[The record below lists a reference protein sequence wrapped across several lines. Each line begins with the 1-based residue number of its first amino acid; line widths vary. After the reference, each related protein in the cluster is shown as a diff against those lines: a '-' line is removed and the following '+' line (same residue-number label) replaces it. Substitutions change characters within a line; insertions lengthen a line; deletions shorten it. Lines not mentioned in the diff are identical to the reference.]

1 MPSARRSFDLALRNV
16 QDEVLVL
23 GSLADRAIERSL
35 EALRR
40 LDQDAARAIIRD
52 DLQINQKRFEIEEQV
67 IELIATQQPMA
78 GDLRTLVAVFNIV
91 IELERIA
98 DHAEGIAKIVLL
110 HGEQPLA
117 KPLVDLPRMAERARD
132 MLRRSLTAFI
142 ERDAEAARRIGA
154 EDDAV
159 DALYDQIY
167 NDLLGIMI
175 RDPGTI
181 DRATWLLWA
190 AHNLERI
197 ADRVTNI
204 CERVVF
210 EVSGKMQE
218 MNVSTY

>member
-23 GSLADRAIERSL
+23 GSLADHAIERSL

-52 DLQINQKRFEIEEQV
+52 DLQINQKRFDIEEQV

-78 GDLRTLVAVFNIV
+78 GDLRKLVAVLNIV

-159 DALYDQIY
+159 DALYDQVY

-218 MNVSTY
+218 MKVSTY

>member
-1 MPSARRSFDLALRNV
+1 MPNARRSFDLALRNV

-40 LDQDAARAIIRD
+40 LDQEAARAIIRD

-218 MNVSTY
+218 FNVSTY

>member
-1 MPSARRSFDLALRNV
+1 MSEIRTTFHKHLREIQNDILAMGSMVEKAIGYSIQALKNRDLDLAH
-16 QDEVLVL
+16 Q
-23 GSLADRAIERSL
+23 IL
-35 EALRR
+35 ENDKR
-40 LDQDAARAIIRD
+40 
-52 DLQINQKRFEIEEQV
+52 INQKRFDIEEKC

-78 GDLRTLVAVFNIV
+78 GDLRTLVAVLNII

-117 KPLVDLPRMAERARD
+117 KPLVDLPRMAERARA
-132 MLRRSLTAFI
+132 MLRGSLTAFI
-142 ERDAEAARRIGA
+142 ERDAAAARRIA
-154 EDDAV
+154 AQDDAV
-159 DALYDQIY
+159 DGLYDQIY
-167 NDLLGIMI
+167 GDLLAIMI

>member
-23 GSLADRAIERSL
+23 GSLADRAIDRSL
-35 EALRR
+35 EALRH
-40 LDQDAARAIIRD
+40 LDLDAARSIIRD
-52 DLQINQKRFEIEEQV
+52 DLLINQKRFQIEEQV
-67 IELIATQQPMA
+67 VELIATQQPMA
-78 GDLRTLVAVFNIV
+78 GDLRTLVAVLNII

-117 KPLVDLPRMAERARD
+117 KPLVDLPRMAERTRA
-132 MLRRSLTAFI
+132 MLRGSLTAFI
-142 ERDAEAARRIGA
+142 ERDAVAARRIAA
-154 EDDAV
+154 EDDVV
-159 DALYDQIY
+159 DGLYDQIY
-167 NDLLGIMI
+167 SDLLAIMI